1 MSLVII
7 TNTQNGIS
15 YYMDVT
21 FKETHTFTNEIT
33 QNPVQEGA
41 NINDHVYH
49 QPVTFM
55 WDVGMSDCLGSVISG
70 QFSSSAGRST
80 SAFEVL
86 ESLWRNTTL
95 LTITT
100 SFKQYNNMLIKSFVV
115 TKDKHTMFGMKATVL
130 FQEIITVAATD
141 IPVTAKQSSDA
152 QTTNK
157 NNAGAK
163 TTTPSSKTHK
173 ITIPFDF
180 VRTATYNGK
189 TYSIEDYFNKFSSSK
204 GKNDALF
211 QYTITP
217 IIPSNIANA
226 TTFHLGKSTLN
237 YQQLLYVGG
246 GGE

>member
-1 MSLVII
+1 MSLVIV
-7 TNTQNGIS
+7 TAKGNS

-41 NINDHVYH
+41 YINDHVYQ
-49 QPVTFM
+49 QPITFM
-55 WDVGMSDCLGSVISG
+55 WDIGMSDCLGSVISG
-70 QFSSSAGRST
+70 QFSSSAGRSV

-86 ESLWRNTTL
+86 ESLWESATI

-100 SFKQYNNMLIKSFVV
+100 SFKQYTDMLIRSFVA

-130 FQEIITVAATD
+130 FQQIITVAATD

-152 QTTNK
+152 QATNK

-163 TTTPSSKTHK
+163 TTTPSSKTNK

-180 VRTATYNGK
+180 VRTATYSGK
-189 TYSIEDYFNKFSSSK
+189 TYSIEDYFKKYSSSK

-211 QYTITP
+211 QYTIAP
-217 IIPSNIANA
+217 VVPASIANA
-226 TTFHLGKSTLN
+226 TTFRLGDQNFN
-237 YQQLLYVGG
+237 YQQLLYI
-246 GGE
+246 GGEDK